1 MKPLLKAFGVLVLLL
16 VLMGAIGVWYVMTTG
31 LSAREEPGSVEEF
44 AARRVRT
51 LVIARRAR
59 SVTNPVEYSGEII
72 AAGRAHFADHCAIC
86 HANDGSG
93 DTEMGRG
100 MYPKAPDMRLPVT
113 QDLSDGELFWIIEN
127 GIRFTGM
134 PGWSTGTREGEEASW
149 HLVHF
154 IRRLPK
160 LTPPE
165 LEEMESLNPRPPA
178 ALDEE
183 KAIEE
188 FLRGDEKPSPKPSQP
203 QHRHP
208 GGTYDQ

>member
-1 MKPLLKAFGVLVLLL
+1 MKPVLKAFALL
-16 VLMGAIGVWYVMTTG
+16 VALAAVVGFIALWYVMTSG
-31 LSAREEPGSVEEF
+31 VSAREEPGRIEEF
-44 AARRVRT
+44 VARRVRT
-51 LVIARRAR
+51 MAIARRAR
-59 SVTNPVEYSGEII
+59 SLTNPVEYSGEVI

-100 MYPKAPDMRLPVT
+100 MWPKAPDMRLPAT

-134 PGWSTGTREGEEASW
+134 PGWSTGTEEGEEASW

-154 IRRLPK
+154 LRRLPK

-165 LEEMESLNPRPPA
+165 LEEMEALNPKSPEEWQQIQEEREFLEGGGEKSEQPA
-178 ALDEE
+178 ATPH
-183 KAIEE
+183 K
-188 FLRGDEKPSPKPSQP
+188 
-203 QHRHP
+203 HP
-208 GGTYDQ
+208 GGQHE